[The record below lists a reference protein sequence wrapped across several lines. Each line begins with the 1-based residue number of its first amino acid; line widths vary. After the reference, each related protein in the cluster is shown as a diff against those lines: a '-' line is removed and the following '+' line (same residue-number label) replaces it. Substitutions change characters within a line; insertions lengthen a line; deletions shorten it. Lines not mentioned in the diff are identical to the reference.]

1 MQARMPIEHIMMAM
15 PAGLAPATFV
25 RYAEVFAR
33 EVIPA
38 FR

>member
-1 MQARMPIEHIMMAM
+1 MPLKPIMLVLPPGLP
-15 PAGLAPATFV
+15 PASF
-25 RYAEVFAR
+25 RHYAELFAR

>member
-1 MQARMPIEHIMMAM
+1 MGITSFIMSF
-15 PAGLAPATFV
+15 GRHATG
-25 RYAEVFAR
+25 ESLELFAR